1 MAFTGPADDRQKIRE
16 RLETYADAV
25 MRQDLEAYLA
35 CWTQDGARTGAGG
48 ECKGREELRAHWG
61 AVFGPIEQMAFFTQ
75 VASIAVDG
83 DRASVRSHCLE
94 MLRLADDNSRRLVG
108 EYADELVRVDDDW
121 LFSHRHYR
129 VAMTL

>member
-25 MRQDLEAYLA
+25 MRQDLETYLA
-35 CWTQDGARTGAGG
+35 CWTQDIARTGAGG
-48 ECKGREELRAHWG
+48 ECKGREKLRAHWG

-75 VASIAVDG
+75 VASIAV
-83 DRASVRSHCLE
+83 
-94 MLRLADDNSRRLVG
+94 DNSRRLVG